1 MEEQKATTNKTLFAT
16 TSNTC
21 STNATMST
29 NAFSRFGQ
37 RKETSTTASI
47 FGGNSGRSIFGSAEA
62 KTDFSVEIDSINNE
76 QVLRMVSK
84 VLNSKKTERI
94 DELKKDTLVEKEMS
108 KSDQTK
114 SSPET
119 QEISVAMNELDILKK

>member
-1 MEEQKATTNKTLFAT
+1 MRIFIFKA
-16 TSNTC
+16 
-21 STNATMST
+21 
-29 NAFSRFGQ
+29 
-37 RKETSTTASI
+37 STTASI
-47 FGGNSGRSIFGSAEA
+47 FDGNRGCSIFDSAVA

-94 DELKKDTLVEKEMS
+94 DELKKEEMS

-114 SSPET
+114 SSLVT
-119 QEISVAMNELDILKK
+119 QEAFMAMSELDILKK

>member
-1 MEEQKATTNKTLFAT
+1 MRIFIFKA
-16 TSNTC
+16 
-21 STNATMST
+21 
-29 NAFSRFGQ
+29 
-37 RKETSTTASI
+37 STTASI
-47 FGGNSGRSIFGSAEA
+47 FGGNSGFSIFDSAVA

-94 DELKKDTLVEKEMS
+94 DELKKEEMS

-114 SSPET
+114 SSLVT
-119 QEISVAMNELDILKK
+119 QEAFMAMSELDILKK

>member
-1 MEEQKATTNKTLFAT
+1 MRIFIFKA
-16 TSNTC
+16 
-21 STNATMST
+21 
-29 NAFSRFGQ
+29 
-37 RKETSTTASI
+37 STTASI
-47 FGGNSGRSIFGSAEA
+47 FGGNSGCSIFDSAVA

-94 DELKKDTLVEKEMS
+94 DELKKEEMS

-114 SSPET
+114 SSLVT
-119 QEISVAMNELDILKK
+119 QEAFMAMNELDILKK

>member
-1 MEEQKATTNKTLFAT
+1 MRIFIFKA
-16 TSNTC
+16 
-21 STNATMST
+21 
-29 NAFSRFGQ
+29 
-37 RKETSTTASI
+37 STTASI
-47 FGGNSGRSIFGSAEA
+47 FGGNSGCSIFDSAVA

>member
-1 MEEQKATTNKTLFAT
+1 
-16 TSNTC
+16 
-21 STNATMST
+21 
-29 NAFSRFGQ
+29 
-37 RKETSTTASI
+37 
-47 FGGNSGRSIFGSAEA
+47 
-62 KTDFSVEIDSINNE
+62 
-76 QVLRMVSK
+76 MVSK

>member
-1 MEEQKATTNKTLFAT
+1 MRIFIFKA
-16 TSNTC
+16 
-21 STNATMST
+21 
-29 NAFSRFGQ
+29 
-37 RKETSTTASI
+37 STTASI
-47 FGGNSGRSIFGSAEA
+47 FGGNSGCSIFDSAVA

-94 DELKKDTLVEKEMS
+94 DELKKEEMS

-114 SSPET
+114 SSLVT
-119 QEISVAMNELDILKK
+119 QEAFMAMSELDILKK